1 LAKGFDKRR
10 LRWLLLLLFAALAV
24 PTAILVAKAWSQLKW
39 EAFHQYRGNAEE
51 LTNRIDVRLQELIDN
66 TERRTFADYSF
77 VLAPDRAASNVVQRS
92 PLSNFPVEA
101 NPPGLMGYFQVD
113 ADGAFSTPLLPVSRQ
128 AASELGMGD
137 AEYASRLRL
146 SNQLRAVLSD
156 NELVQSR
163 LERDTAPGLEESLAE
178 KEAAPA
184 ESREM
189 KDKDGY
195 SQQVFDELGKRG
207 RAAPAAAPA
216 FSDDAVAGAK
226 AAESPLLNSIGKVS
240 DLRLDAE
247 RQKKSEQLERESAAE
262 DIPIRTFSSERD
274 PYEFSILG
282 SGHLVLFRNVWR
294 DGQRYVQG
302 LLIDGDEFIN
312 DAIGESFMNSGLA
325 GMSSLIV
332 AYEDDLIA
340 TFGGQRALA
349 PSRYPSVAEE
359 LGGELLYRSRLAA
372 PLGSLELIYSVRNLP
387 PGPGATL
394 LVWLSLVLAL
404 VFSGGFFILYR
415 LGASQLRLAQQQQD
429 FVSAVSHELKT
440 PLTSIRMYGEMLKE
454 GWAEESKRQGYYEF
468 IHDEAERLSRL
479 ISNVLQLASITRN
492 QPQLNLKPVQVGT
505 LMDNV
510 ESKISSQV
518 ERAGYALRITRAD
531 AAETALVNIDSDCF
545 LQILINLVDNAIKFS
560 RQGAVKTIEI
570 ESKLLGDRQL
580 MVSVRDHGPGIPK
593 DQMQKIFQLFYRTE
607 SELTRETVGTGIGLA
622 IVHQLTLAMGGSV
635 DLVNAKP
642 GAEFRLRF
650 PVTEA

>member
-1 LAKGFDKRR
+1 
-10 LRWLLLLLFAALAV
+10 
-24 PTAILVAKAWSQLKW
+24 
-39 EAFHQYRGNAEE
+39 
-51 LTNRIDVRLQELIDN
+51 
-66 TERRTFADYSF
+66 
-77 VLAPDRAASNVVQRS
+77 
-92 PLSNFPVEA
+92 
-101 NPPGLMGYFQVD
+101 
-113 ADGAFSTPLLPVSRQ
+113 
-128 AASELGMGD
+128 
-137 AEYASRLRL
+137 
-146 SNQLRAVLSD
+146 
-156 NELVQSR
+156 
-163 LERDTAPGLEESLAE
+163 
-178 KEAAPA
+178 
-184 ESREM
+184 
-189 KDKDGY
+189 
-195 SQQVFDELGKRG
+195 
-207 RAAPAAAPA
+207 
-216 FSDDAVAGAK
+216 
-226 AAESPLLNSIGKVS
+226 
-240 DLRLDAE
+240 
-247 RQKKSEQLERESAAE
+247 
-262 DIPIRTFSSERD
+262 
-274 PYEFSILG
+274 
-282 SGHLVLFRNVWR
+282 
-294 DGQRYVQG
+294 
-302 LLIDGDEFIN
+302 
-312 DAIGESFMNSGLA
+312 
-325 GMSSLIV
+325 
-332 AYEDDLIA
+332 
-340 TFGGQRALA
+340 
-349 PSRYPSVAEE
+349 

-372 PLGSLELIYSVRNLP
+372 PLGSLELIYSVRSLP